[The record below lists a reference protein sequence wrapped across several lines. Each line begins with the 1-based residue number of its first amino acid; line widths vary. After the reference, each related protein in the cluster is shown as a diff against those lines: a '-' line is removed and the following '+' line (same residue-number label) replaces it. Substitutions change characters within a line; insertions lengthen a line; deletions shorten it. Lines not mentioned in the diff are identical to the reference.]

1 MKTLISRQYGTYLV
15 NLPVIFSVILLVK
28 DAVSLRVM
36 HSTEKEQ
43 TFTNKQGVTLT
54 LEEWIAY
61 LDDVD
66 FESYRNIQ
74 GLYDMWK
81 EDFSPEMRE
90 ALDAYYRKRK
100 AQFRKTGR

>member
-1 MKTLISRQYGTYLV
+1 MKILISRHYDTRAV
-15 NLPVIFSVILLVK
+15 VSPDIFSVILYVK
-28 DAVSLRVM
+28 DALSLPVM

-81 EDFSPEMRE
+81 EDFSPEMRA